1 MKIVGPEELLMHYTK
16 IKERHIYEGKSIK
29 QAEHYASMTID
40 NNYILDSDDE
50 AILRW
55 ENYQKELE
63 KSKKEIDE
71 ELKRWE

>member
-1 MKIVGPEELLMHYTK
+1 
-16 IKERHIYEGKSIK
+16 
-29 QAEHYASMTID
+29 MTID